1 MNKKT
6 IAMVTSLLVGGTL
19 LAGTAFVNASQLSGY
34 EAYQSAVMETKNVE
48 NGTAV
53 VQVIVIDNGTNGRK
67 LKC

>member
-34 EAYQSAVMETKNVE
+34 EAY
-48 NGTAV
+48 
-53 VQVIVIDNGTNGRK
+53 
-67 LKC
+67 